1 MSLLTERVNG
11 SVAVKG
17 NIREGTRSRGM
28 PMATKLSEMSIIQL
42 LLMHLVLLL
51 LPSSCDV
58 IVIRSD

>member
-17 NIREGTRSRGM
+17 SIREGTRSHGM
-28 PMATKLSEMSIIQL
+28 PMAKRLSEMSIIQL
-42 LLMHLVLLL
+42 LLMHLVLFLL
-51 LPSSCDV
+51 SSSCDV